1 MRQKLSIRFLFI
13 LTVFSSSIFFGGCS
27 KDDTTTPPANQT
39 VTPKSGTSYT
49 YAKHEKDSTSGQ
61 SPMVTDSTIIATVIS
76 GGTTFE
82 GKSNVVTLYDD
93 FDTLRYQIESSNDIS
108 IYRSTFGTQGFL
120 FVNPSPWLLLPF
132 GSKSTGVQ
140 LFAFDTTVTIQGFPV
155 PFHVVGTADYL
166 GTDAITKNGSSF
178 ASGGQV
184 KVTITITGNALGT
197 SINVVSAQ
205 TYSFDP
211 TIGGY
216 FHSTSNTSIPDVTVL
231 GQHAVTGSTSS
242 TTKILT
248 DFSLIK

>member
-1 MRQKLSIRFLFI
+1 MKLSIRYIFI
-13 LTVFSSSIFFGGCS
+13 LSVFTCSMFLNSCS
-27 KDDTTTPPANQT
+27 KDDTTAPATNTT
-39 VTPKSGTSYT
+39 VTPKAGSSYT
-49 YAKHEKDSTSGQ
+49 YSKHESDSTSGQ
-61 SPMVTDSTIIATVIS
+61 PAVSTDSTIIALVIS
-76 GGTTFE
+76 GGTSYQ

-93 FDTLRYQIESSNDIS
+93 FDTLRYQIESSNDVS

-140 LFAFDTTVTIQGFPV
+140 LFVFDTTVTIQGFPV